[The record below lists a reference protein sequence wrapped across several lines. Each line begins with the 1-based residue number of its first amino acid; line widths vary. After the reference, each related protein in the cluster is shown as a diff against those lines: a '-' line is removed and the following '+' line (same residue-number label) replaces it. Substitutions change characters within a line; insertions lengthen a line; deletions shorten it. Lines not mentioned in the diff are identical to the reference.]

1 MRHTFKLI
9 TVAVIAISLLFCTAF
24 ARYEFIFS
32 EVASTAEGRAFFD
45 KVYSANPQF
54 TDEEINQFFYTFID
68 NLMIAIDE
76 KAAENDNGIWMS
88 EVYELAGKE
97 LTTESTD
104 LFACVLSAYPDE
116 IAAREVPA
124 DLKFA
129 QEKVKAAATSSLEII
144 ILDDVSSDDS
154 DGTTGGTTDGTITGG
169 TSSGSG
175 TTGGSIIKPSTTTPS
190 VTKPNDTK
198 PEDEEPKYEESETTT
213 TDEDSTTVVKTDT
226 KGNTETSITK
236 TDGTTST
243 AVVDKDDNATVEITV
258 SEKAV
263 EPTEEAA
270 PVVLPM
276 PSVSANKS
284 TISVTLP
291 ETVTEEAPVEVVIPS
306 KDLSDGIVVAI
317 IDEEGNKTILKDSIA
332 TEDGIKVS
340 LSGSATVALVDNAKK
355 FEDTT
360 DHWAKNDVDFVS
372 AREIFSGV
380 SETTFE
386 PESKMTRG
394 MLTTVLARLDGVDTT
409 GGENWFDKGLTWAKE
424 NNISDGTAP
433 ESNVTREQL
442 ATMLYRYGGSPE
454 TEGELTFVDS
464 HEASE
469 YAIKALAWAV
479 EQGIITG
486 VGDNKLDPKGL
497 ATRAQLAAIMARF
510 LKK

>member
-1 MRHTFKLI
+1 MRRTFKLI
-9 TVAVIAISLLFCTAF
+9 TVAVLAISLLFCTAF

-76 KAAENDNGIWMS
+76 KAAENNNGIWMS

-97 LTTESTD
+97 LTTKSTD
-104 LFACVLSAYPDE
+104 LFACLLSAYPDE
-116 IAAREVPA
+116 IAAKEVPA
-124 DLKFA
+124 DLKLA

-144 ILDDVSSDDS
+144 ILDDVSSDGS
-154 DGTTGGTTDGTITGG
+154 DGTTGGTTGG

-190 VTKPNDTK
+190 VTKPNDTI
-198 PEDEEPKYEESETTT
+198 PEDPKDEEPKYEESETTT

-243 AVVDKDDNATVEITV
+243 AVVDKDDNATVEISV

-291 ETVTEEAPVEVVIPS
+291 ETVTEEAPVDVVIPS
-306 KDLSDGIVVAI
+306 KDLGDGIVVAI
-317 IDEEGNKTILKDSIA
+317 IDEEGNKAILKDSIA

-340 LSGSATVALVDNAKK
+340 LSGSATVALIDNAKD
-355 FEDTT
+355 FHDTK
-360 DHWAKNDVDFVS
+360 DHWAENDIDFVS

-380 SETTFE
+380 SETTFA
-386 PESKMTRG
+386 PENKMTRG
-394 MLTTVLARLDGVDTT
+394 MLTTVLARLEGVDTN
-409 GGENWFDKGLTWAKE
+409 GGENWYDKGMSWAKE
-424 NNISDGTAP
+424 NKISDGTLP
-433 ESNVTREQL
+433 NGNITREQL
-442 ATMLYRYGGSPE
+442 ATMLYRYAGSPE
-454 TEGELTFVDS
+454 TKGELTFDDI
-464 HEASE
+464 HDISE
-469 YAIKALAWAV
+469 YANAALAWAV
-479 EQGIITG
+479 EKSIITG
-486 VGDNKLDPKGL
+486 IGNNKLDPKGF
-497 ATRAQLAAIMARF
+497 ATRAQLAAIMTRF